1 MSDDVSS
8 GTSMELFESTSVPE
22 VSAEE
27 LLMRNNLLRGFAA
40 KAMVLENPIFGA

>member
-27 LLMRNNLLRGFAA
+27 LLMRNNLLCGFAV
-40 KAMVLENPIFGA
+40 KAIVLENPIFGA